1 MRKQVRKW
9 EEDNRV
15 GMSSES
21 IQTPRKNECVVV
33 CVCLYLCVS
42 EKGDLESLS
51 EAPHQTVREKALLI
65 ACWCEGRD
73 LKEQKKERKS
83 TVLIS
88 CIIWSKRLSQHHR
101 DPRREALQKT
111 FVSKSLYHLLQ
122 ALQHEHCN
130 GNTCPP
136 GGAVSPGTKWGC
148 ASLIWFQLYLQNQ
161 R

>member
-1 MRKQVRKW
+1 MRKW

-65 ACWCEGRD
+65 AC
-73 LKEQKKERKS
+73 
-83 TVLIS
+83 
-88 CIIWSKRLSQHHR
+88 
-101 DPRREALQKT
+101 
-111 FVSKSLYHLLQ
+111 
-122 ALQHEHCN
+122 
-130 GNTCPP
+130 
-136 GGAVSPGTKWGC
+136 
-148 ASLIWFQLYLQNQ
+148 
-161 R
+161 